1 MYKVLISFADLK
13 DGKYIYEKG
22 DVYPHEGYKPTED
35 RITELSGNE
44 NAFGQPIIA
53 KQKSK
58 K

>member
-13 DGKYIYEKG
+13 DDKYIYEKG
-22 DVYPHEGYKPTED
+22 DVYPREGHEPTEE
-35 RITELSGNE
+35 RIAELSGNK